1 MTNHTEAIRTRTNV
15 VSLMIALLAAC
26 LAFQLNA
33 SMLSPALVTME
44 RELHASS
51 TEIAATQTVFFTA
64 AALFTLFLPRLGD
77 LIGRRRVLVG
87 MLVIMALGCV
97 VAAFATNVPMLF
109 IGRLIQGVSGPV
121 VPLCLIMLRTAVA
134 DPKVYGTLLGVVTA
148 VNGGIAGGDALL
160 GGYLATNHGF
170 ASIFWTM
177 AGVAIFAALVVRFLA
192 PETMAQQ
199 RPRMDWWGSLLLVV
213 SVGSML
219 VAVNELGRLAE
230 ADVVL
235 VIVLALVAAVSFTSF
250 WKLEARITHPLVS
263 VAQLRE
269 RATWALSAT
278 SLLTLMGVFAVMN
291 GVIPALAQDSAL
303 NIGMTAEEVSV
314 WILMPYALA
323 GLLMGPLSGR
333 LAATVGYR
341 TMLRIG
347 LGGTVVA
354 LGLMVANVET
364 SSRVVLLVLSIAV
377 GITYAGI
384 GNIMLNG
391 LGVVLSPK
399 ERPGSLP
406 GLNTGAINLGAGMS
420 FVVIYAAQAS
430 FTTEGGGD
438 AAAGYVAALITG
450 AIVLIGAFAFSML
463 IPRPVHAELAR

>member
-1 MTNHTEAIRTRTNV
+1 MTNQVDAVRTRTSV

-44 RELHASS
+44 RELDATS

-87 MLVIMALGCV
+87 MLVVMAIGCV
-97 VAAFATNVPMLF
+97 VAALATNVPMLF

-121 VPLCLIMLRTAVA
+121 VPLCLIMLRAAVK
-134 DPKVYGTLLGVVTA
+134 DPKAYGTLLGVVTA

-177 AGVAIFAALVVRFLA
+177 AGVAIIAALTVRYLA
-192 PETMAQQ
+192 PETMADD
-199 RPRMDWWGSLLLVV
+199 RPRMDWWGSLLLVI

-219 VAVNELGRLAE
+219 VALNELGALAE
-230 ADVVL
+230 ANLVL
-235 VIVLALVAAVSFTSF
+235 VIVLAVVAVVAFTSF
-250 WKLEARITHPLVS
+250 WKLEGRIDDPLVS
-263 VAQLRE
+263 TAQLKQ

-278 SLLTLMGVFAVMN
+278 SLLTLSGIFAIMN
-291 GVIPALAQDSAL
+291 GVVPALAQDTAMNL
-303 NIGMTAEEVSV
+303 AMTAEEVSL

-347 LGGTVVA
+347 LGGTVAVLA
-354 LGLMVANVET
+354 IMVANVET
-364 SSRVVLLVLSIAV
+364 SSRFGLRLLSIAV
-377 GITYAGI
+377 GVTYAGI

-399 ERPGSLP
+399 DRPGSLP
-406 GLNTGAINLGAGMS
+406 GLNTGAINLGAGLS
-420 FVVIYAAQAS
+420 FVVIYAAQTSFAS
-430 FTTEGGGD
+430 GAGD
-438 AAAGYVAALITG
+438 ATAGYVAALITG
-450 AIVLIGAFAFSML
+450 AVVLVGALVFSMF
-463 IPRPVHAELAR
+463 IPKPVTAELSR

>member
-1 MTNHTEAIRTRTNV
+1 MTNQVDAVRTRTSV

-44 RELHASS
+44 RELDATS

-87 MLVIMALGCV
+87 MLVVMAIGCV
-97 VAAFATNVPMLF
+97 VAALATNVPMLF

-121 VPLCLIMLRTAVA
+121 VPLCLIMLRAAVK
-134 DPKVYGTLLGVVTA
+134 DPKAYGTLLGVVTA

-177 AGVAIFAALVVRFLA
+177 AGVAIIAALTVRYLA
-192 PETMAQQ
+192 PETMADD
-199 RPRMDWWGSLLLVV
+199 RPRMDWWGSLLLVI

-219 VAVNELGRLAE
+219 VALNELGALAE
-230 ADVVL
+230 ANLVL
-235 VIVLALVAAVSFTSF
+235 VIVLAVVAVVAFTSF
-250 WKLEARITHPLVS
+250 WKLEGRIDDPLVS
-263 VAQLRE
+263 TAQLKQ

-278 SLLTLMGVFAVMN
+278 SLLTLSGIFAIMN
-291 GVIPALAQDSAL
+291 GVVPALAQDTAMNL
-303 NIGMTAEEVSV
+303 AMTAEEVSL

-347 LGGTVVA
+347 LGGTVAVLA
-354 LGLMVANVET
+354 IMVANVET
-364 SSRVVLLVLSIAV
+364 SSRFVLLLLSIAV
-377 GITYAGI
+377 GVTYAGI

-399 ERPGSLP
+399 DRPGSLP
-406 GLNTGAINLGAGMS
+406 GLNTGAINLGAGLS
-420 FVVIYAAQAS
+420 FVVIYAAQTSFAS
-430 FTTEGGGD
+430 GAGD
-438 AAAGYVAALITG
+438 ATAGYVAALITG
-450 AIVLIGAFAFSML
+450 AVVLVGALVFSMF
-463 IPRPVHAELAR
+463 IPKPVTAELSR

>member
-1 MTNHTEAIRTRTNV
+1 M

-44 RELHASS
+44 RELDATSS
-51 TEIAATQTVFFTA
+51 EIAATQTVFFTA

-87 MLVIMALGCV
+87 MLVVMAVGCV
-97 VAAFATNVPMLF
+97 VAALATDVTMLF

-121 VPLCLIMLRTAVA
+121 VPLCLIMLRAAVKDA
-134 DPKVYGTLLGVVTA
+134 KTYGTLLGVVTA

-177 AGVAIFAALVVRFLA
+177 AGVAVGAALVVRFLA
-192 PETMAQQ
+192 PETMAED

-219 VAVNELGRLAE
+219 IAVNELGRLAE
-230 ADVVL
+230 ADLVLVVVL
-235 VIVLALVAAVSFTSF
+235 AVVAVVSFTSF
-250 WKLEARITHPLVS
+250 WKLEGRIRNPLVS
-263 VAQLRE
+263 IAQLKQRS
-269 RATWALSAT
+269 TWALAAT
-278 SLLTLMGVFAVMN
+278 SLLTLSGIFAVMN
-291 GVIPALAQDSAL
+291 GVVPALAQDAAMNLTMS
-303 NIGMTAEEVSV
+303 AEEVSL

-347 LGGTVVA
+347 LSGTVVVLA
-354 LGLMVANVET
+354 LMVANVET
-364 SSRVVLLVLSIAV
+364 SSRFVLLLLSIAV

-406 GLNTGAINLGAGMS
+406 GLNTGAINLGAGLS
-420 FVVIYAAQAS
+420 FVVIYAAQTS
-430 FTTEGGGD
+430 FGAGAGG

-450 AIVLIGAFAFSML
+450 AVVLVGALVFSMF
-463 IPRPVHAELAR
+463 IPQPVNAELPR

>member
-1 MTNHTEAIRTRTNV
+1 MTNQVDAVRTRTGV

-44 RELHASS
+44 RELDATAS
-51 TEIAATQTVFFTA
+51 EIAATQTVFFTA

-87 MLVIMALGCV
+87 MLVVMAVGCV
-97 VAAFATNVPMLF
+97 VAALATNVPMLF

-121 VPLCLIMLRTAVA
+121 VPLCLIMLRAAVK
-134 DPKVYGTLLGVVTA
+134 DPKIYGTLLGVVTA

-177 AGVAIFAALVVRFLA
+177 AGVAVGAALVVRFLA
-192 PETMAQQ
+192 PETMADD

-219 VAVNELGRLAE
+219 VALNELGTLAD
-230 ADVVL
+230 ADMIL
-235 VIVLALVAAVSFTSF
+235 VIVLAVVAVVSFVSF
-250 WKLEARITHPLVS
+250 WKLEGTVDHPLVS
-263 VAQLRE
+263 IPQLKQ

-278 SLLTLMGVFAVMN
+278 SLLTLSGIFAIMN
-291 GVIPALAQDSAL
+291 GVVPALAQDSSMNLA
-303 NIGMTAEEVSV
+303 MSAEEVSL

-347 LGGTVVA
+347 LGGTVVV

-364 SSRVVLLVLSIAV
+364 SSRLVLLLLSVAV

-406 GLNTGAINLGAGMS
+406 GLNTGAINLGAGLS
-420 FVVIYAAQAS
+420 FVVIYAAQTS
-430 FTTEGGGD
+430 FAAQSD
-438 AAAGYVAALITG
+438 AAAAGYVAALITG
-450 AIVLIGAFAFSML
+450 AVVLVGAFVFSL
-463 IPRPVHAELAR
+463 FIPKPVNAELKA

>member
-1 MTNHTEAIRTRTNV
+1 MTNQVDAVRTRTSV

-44 RELHASS
+44 RELDATS

-87 MLVIMALGCV
+87 MLVVMAIGCV
-97 VAAFATNVPMLF
+97 VAALATNVPMLF

-121 VPLCLIMLRTAVA
+121 VPLCLIMLRAAVK
-134 DPKVYGTLLGVVTA
+134 DPKAYGTLLGVVTA

-177 AGVAIFAALVVRFLA
+177 AGVAIVAALTVRFLA
-192 PETMAQQ
+192 PETMADD
-199 RPRMDWWGSLLLVV
+199 RPRMDWWGSLLLVI

-219 VAVNELGRLAE
+219 VALNELGALAE
-230 ADVVL
+230 ANLVL
-235 VIVLALVAAVSFTSF
+235 VIVLAVVAVVAFTSF
-250 WKLEARITHPLVS
+250 WKLEGRIDDPLVS
-263 VAQLRE
+263 TAQLKQ

-278 SLLTLMGVFAVMN
+278 SLLTLSGIFAIMN
-291 GVIPALAQDSAL
+291 GVVPALAQDTAMNL
-303 NIGMTAEEVSV
+303 AMTAEEVSL

-347 LGGTVVA
+347 LGGTVAVLA
-354 LGLMVANVET
+354 IMVANVET
-364 SSRVVLLVLSIAV
+364 SSRFVLLLLSIAV
-377 GITYAGI
+377 GVTYAGI

-399 ERPGSLP
+399 DRPGSLP
-406 GLNTGAINLGAGMS
+406 GLNTGAINLGAGLS
-420 FVVIYAAQAS
+420 FVVIYAAQTSFAS
-430 FTTEGGGD
+430 GAGD
-438 AAAGYVAALITG
+438 ATAGYVAALITG
-450 AIVLIGAFAFSML
+450 AVVLVGALVFSMF
-463 IPRPVHAELAR
+463 IPKPVTAELSR

>member
-1 MTNHTEAIRTRTNV
+1 MTNQVDAVRTRTSV

-44 RELHASS
+44 RELDATS

-87 MLVIMALGCV
+87 MLVVMAIGCV
-97 VAAFATNVPMLF
+97 VAALATNVPMLF

-121 VPLCLIMLRTAVA
+121 VPLCLIMLRAAVK
-134 DPKVYGTLLGVVTA
+134 DPKAYGTLLGVVTA

-177 AGVAIFAALVVRFLA
+177 AGVAIIAALTVRFLA
-192 PETMAQQ
+192 PETMADD
-199 RPRMDWWGSLLLVV
+199 RPRMDWWGSLLLVI

-219 VAVNELGRLAE
+219 VALNELGALAE
-230 ADVVL
+230 ANLVL
-235 VIVLALVAAVSFTSF
+235 VIVLAVVAVAAFTSF
-250 WKLEARITHPLVS
+250 WKLEGRIDDPLVS
-263 VAQLRE
+263 TAQLRQ

-278 SLLTLMGVFAVMN
+278 SLLTLSGIFAIMN
-291 GVIPALAQDSAL
+291 GVVPALAQDTAMNLAMS
-303 NIGMTAEEVSV
+303 AEEVSL

-347 LGGTVVA
+347 LGGTVAVLA
-354 LGLMVANVET
+354 LMVANVET
-364 SSRVVLLVLSIAV
+364 SSRFVLLLLSIAV

-399 ERPGSLP
+399 DRPGSLP
-406 GLNTGAINLGAGMS
+406 GLNTGAINLGAGLS
-420 FVVIYAAQAS
+420 FVVIYAAQTSFAS
-430 FTTEGGGD
+430 GAGD
-438 AAAGYVAALITG
+438 ATAGYVAALITG
-450 AIVLIGAFAFSML
+450 AVVLVGALVFSMF
-463 IPRPVHAELAR
+463 IPKPVTAELSR

>member
-1 MTNHTEAIRTRTNV
+1 MTNQVDAVRTRTSV

-44 RELHASS
+44 RELDATS

-87 MLVIMALGCV
+87 MLVVMAIGCV
-97 VAAFATNVPMLF
+97 VAALATNVPMLF

-121 VPLCLIMLRTAVA
+121 VPLCLIMLRAAVK
-134 DPKVYGTLLGVVTA
+134 DPKAYGTLLGVVTA

-177 AGVAIFAALVVRFLA
+177 AGVAIVAALTVRFLA
-192 PETMAQQ
+192 PETMADD
-199 RPRMDWWGSLLLVV
+199 RPRMDWWGSLLLVI

-219 VAVNELGRLAE
+219 VALNELGALAE
-230 ADVVL
+230 ANLVL
-235 VIVLALVAAVSFTSF
+235 VIVLAVVAVVAFTSF
-250 WKLEARITHPLVS
+250 WKLEGRIDDPLVS
-263 VAQLRE
+263 TAQLKQ

-278 SLLTLMGVFAVMN
+278 SLLTLSGIFAIMN
-291 GVIPALAQDSAL
+291 GVVPALAQDTAMNL
-303 NIGMTAEEVSV
+303 AMTAEEVSL

-347 LGGTVVA
+347 LGGTVAVLA
-354 LGLMVANVET
+354 IMVANVET
-364 SSRVVLLVLSIAV
+364 SSRFVLLLLSIAV
-377 GITYAGI
+377 GVTYAGI

-399 ERPGSLP
+399 DRPGSLP
-406 GLNTGAINLGAGMS
+406 GLNTGAINLGAGLS
-420 FVVIYAAQAS
+420 FVVIYAAQTSFAS
-430 FTTEGGGD
+430 GADD
-438 AAAGYVAALITG
+438 ATAGYVAALITG
-450 AIVLIGAFAFSML
+450 AVVLVGALVFSMF
-463 IPRPVHAELAR
+463 IPKPVTAELSR

>member
-1 MTNHTEAIRTRTNV
+1 V

-44 RELHASS
+44 RELDATS

-87 MLVIMALGCV
+87 MLVVMAIGCV
-97 VAAFATNVPMLF
+97 VAALATNVPMLF

-121 VPLCLIMLRTAVA
+121 VPLCLIMLRAAVK
-134 DPKVYGTLLGVVTA
+134 DPKAYGTLLGVVTA

-177 AGVAIFAALVVRFLA
+177 AGVAIIAALTVRYLA
-192 PETMAQQ
+192 PETMADD
-199 RPRMDWWGSLLLVV
+199 RPRMDWWGSLLLVI

-219 VAVNELGRLAE
+219 VALNELGALAE
-230 ADVVL
+230 ANLVL
-235 VIVLALVAAVSFTSF
+235 VIVLAVVAVVAFTSF
-250 WKLEARITHPLVS
+250 WKLEGRIDDPLVS
-263 VAQLRE
+263 TAQLKQ

-278 SLLTLMGVFAVMN
+278 SLLTLSGIFAIMN
-291 GVIPALAQDSAL
+291 GVVPALAQDTAMNL
-303 NIGMTAEEVSV
+303 AMTAEEVSL

-347 LGGTVVA
+347 LGGTVAVLA
-354 LGLMVANVET
+354 IMVANVET
-364 SSRVVLLVLSIAV
+364 SSRFVLLLLSIAV
-377 GITYAGI
+377 GVTYAGI

-399 ERPGSLP
+399 DRPGSLP
-406 GLNTGAINLGAGMS
+406 GLNTGAINLGAGLS
-420 FVVIYAAQAS
+420 FVVIYAAQTSFAS
-430 FTTEGGGD
+430 GAGD
-438 AAAGYVAALITG
+438 ATAGYVAALITG
-450 AIVLIGAFAFSML
+450 AVVLVGALVFSMF
-463 IPRPVHAELAR
+463 IPKPVTAELSR